1 MFEVKCLTKNSGGGP
16 EVRTKKSVTS
26 KKILRAKQPLWAALP
41 GTSVNCRK
49 TASRNNYDVIIVGA
63 GISGALAAM
72 ALLSFDKTILIV
84 DRREPVRGS
93 SLASTAMIQH
103 EIDVPLHRLSRTI
116 GQPHAERVWQRSAK
130 AVDEL
135 AVLLEQTGIACE
147 FERKNTLF
155 LAGTDYGSR
164 ALQAEVDARQH
175 AGLESRFIPG
185 SALKSGY
192 GIDRSAAITS
202 SISASSNPAQMTAG
216 ILNFAA
222 SSGVEIVAGLEISDY
237 RSIHGEVVVSTNQ
250 GQLLT
255 CGHLVFCTGYEFL
268 KDLANKSHSIVSTWA
283 VASKPHLKRPDWLN
297 EYLVWE
303 GSDPYLYFRS
313 TADGRVIVGGEDELS
328 DNAYLDE
335 GKGDRKFKR
344 LCKKLVQLTGIEIG
358 KPEYGW
364 AAAFGTTIDGL
375 PMIGEL
381 PGQPNVFATMGYGG
395 NGITFSQIGA
405 SIITAEI
412 LGRRDPDAEL
422 FLFR

>member
-1 MFEVKCLTKNSGGGP
+1 MKCLTNNNGRGLA
-16 EVRTKKSVTS
+16 VRAPKSVTS
-26 KKILRAKQPLWAALP
+26 KKLLRAKQPLWAALP
-41 GTSVNCRK
+41 ATSVPFNNA
-49 TASRNNYDVIIVGA
+49 ASRNDYDVIIVGA
-63 GISGALAAM
+63 GISSALTAM
-72 ALLSFDKTILIV
+72 ALLSFGKTILIV

-116 GQPHAERVWQRSAK
+116 GQPNAERVWQRSAK

-155 LAGTDYGSR
+155 LAGTQYGSR
-164 ALQAEVDARQH
+164 ALQAEVEARQH
-175 AGLESRFIPG
+175 AGLECRFIPG
-185 SALKSGY
+185 SVLKSHY

-222 SSGVEIVAGLEISDY
+222 NSGVEIVAEVEITDY
-237 RSIHGEVVVSTNQ
+237 RSIHGEVVVSTNR
-250 GQLLT
+250 GRILT

-283 VASKPHLKRPDWLN
+283 IASKQHLKRPDWLS

-303 GSDPYLYFRS
+303 GSDPYLYFR
-313 TADGRVIVGGEDELS
+313 TTPDGRVIVGGEDEGS

-335 GKGDRKFKR
+335 SKGDRKFER
-344 LCKKLVQLTGIEIG
+344 LCKKLAQLTGIEIG
-358 KPEYGW
+358 RPEYGW

-375 PMIGEL
+375 PMIGEV
-381 PGQPNVFATMGYGG
+381 PGQPNVFATMGFGG

-412 LGRRDPDAEL
+412 QGRRDPDAEL